1 MKTVVFRIKG
11 GKNYGW
17 GHVVRMT
24 VLADFIRNKCNNTE
38 INFVVEGSKG
48 VIEYIRQRGFGV
60 YEIPFDLNI
69 RKEESWWPFKESVSL
84 IIVDLLR
91 VSDSRVKFLR
101 RKCEK
106 LVIFSDIQIRYPFA
120 DILVYPQVFEP
131 HSKEEK
137 IDQIVLKGPEYFIL
151 DKEYLF
157 FHKKHKRILPQ
168 VKSLLICLGG
178 STHMRDYSKLVQALL
193 PIEWMFETIDFI
205 IGFEIDIGLEAHLH
219 RSLPKANFIKSE
231 SGLSR
236 RLYESDIA
244 IIAGGFIKYEL
255 AAVGTPGII
264 VSIVDHQHELSVMF
278 SAKKAA
284 EYIGL
289 LSELTAEQIRRSVT
303 ELSSNSSLRTE
314 MSFAG
319 KQLVDCLALER
330 LTPFLMN

>member
-24 VLADFIRNKCNNTE
+24 VLADFIRNKFNNTK

-60 YEIPFDLNI
+60 YEIPFDLNSS
-69 RKEESWWPFKESVSL
+69 KEEPWWPFEESVSL
-84 IIVDLLR
+84 IIIDLVR
-91 VSDSRVKFLR
+91 VTDSMAKFLKS
-101 RKCEK
+101 KCAK
-106 LVIFSDIQIRYPFA
+106 LVIFGDIRIRYPFA
-120 DILVYPQVFEP
+120 DILVCPQVLEP
-131 HSKEEK
+131 HRNEEK
-137 IDQIVLKGPEYFIL
+137 IDQIVLNGPEYFIL

-178 STHMRDYSKLVQALL
+178 STHMRGYSKLAQALL

-219 RSLPKANFIKSE
+219 KSLPKANFIKSE

-264 VSIVDHQHELSVMF
+264 VSITDHQHELSVMF

-289 LSELTAEQIRRSVT
+289 LPELTAEQISRAVT